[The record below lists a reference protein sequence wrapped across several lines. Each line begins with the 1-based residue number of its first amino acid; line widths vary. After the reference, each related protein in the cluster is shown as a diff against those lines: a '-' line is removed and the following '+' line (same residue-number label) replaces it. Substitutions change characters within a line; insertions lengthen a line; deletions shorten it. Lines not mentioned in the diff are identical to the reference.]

1 MNTSAVTSITATA
14 AANNGIT
21 DPARFRDLVAAEW
34 IKIRGQRSSWFL
46 VAFCVLWDSLAAW
59 YSGGHVTGVTPANA
73 GSINP
78 LIYPFNNTA
87 WSLLAVLAA
96 SFGALSVAGEYS
108 SGLIRS
114 TIVAVPTRGRIMAA
128 KAAVVAVCAACVGL
142 ACSAA
147 ALPIAGS
154 QLAGKLTGLGP
165 TGPGVP
171 KAVVASALLLAI
183 SSLIGMAIGALIR
196 HPAGAVTATWSAL
209 LFVPA
214 LLGSGSINLSA
225 AAERMPV
232 QLWTAISH
240 TQPPSPQPAP
250 LAPTP
255 MAWLLYAA
263 WPTISVAVAVWV
275 VRRRD
280 V

>member
-1 MNTSAVTSITATA
+1 MINRPEAVPDISLEH
-14 AANNGIT
+14 
-21 DPARFRDLVAAEW
+21 PLLPLVRRDAH
-34 IKIRGQRSSWFL
+34 
-46 VAFCVLWDSLAAW
+46 SLARVDR
-59 YSGGHVTGVTPANA
+59 G
-73 GSINP
+73 P
-78 LIYPFNNTA
+78 LGPETVA
-87 WSLLAVLAA
+87 RLGEMSL
-96 SFGALSVAGEYS
+96 ED
-108 SGLIRS
+108 
-114 TIVAVPTRGRIMAA
+114 
-128 KAAVVAVCAACVGL
+128 
-142 ACSAA
+142 CSAA

-183 SSLIGMAIGALIR
+183 SSLIGMALGALIR

-209 LFVPA
+209 LFVPE

-225 AAERMPV
+225 AAEGMPV

-240 TQPPSPQPAP
+240 TQPPSLQPAP

-255 MAWLLYAA
+255 VAWLLYAA
-263 WPTISVAVAVWV
+263 WPTISVAVTVWI